1 MDIIVFAKYVP
12 NIDRIPANAWDYEKG
27 TLLRSRLQMHFNS
40 YDQVALN
47 MALSIRQQRSDVR
60 IKVLSMGPLSAT
72 DMLKEAIA
80 YGADQAFLLT
90 DKKFAGADTIAT
102 AYTLSEG
109 IKYLQSTGEISHE
122 YAVICGMQSP
132 DGDTAQVPAQV
143 AYYLDAPLYPYVTDL
158 TMNDKEFS
166 FHCLNTVGAMT
177 ITTSQFPLVATAT
190 KLYKKLA
197 FYVSLDDMVRA
208 NNTPISLITVDD
220 MSLDV
225 NRIGLSGS
233 KTRVI
238 KIFSPEKQEKERKVL
253 DSRKDNFK
261 SEITDIIRSQIRLFG
276 QSAEQT
282 DSGAASEQL
291 DTSAS
296 YYSGDCVSLCE
307 IVDGRLSQS
316 SLEISCRCVQLA
328 QQLGVNAMAVIVSKT
343 DVEVAQILQTY
354 GITKVVFIENLDED
368 SICVH
373 DRARA
378 IAAVLK
384 DLKPQI
390 VIASATLTGRVIAPY
405 ISAELNSGLTADCSA
420 LELRDAVLKK
430 ETYSNIL
437 HQTRPALGGNIMATI
452 VSIYDN
458 TEDYVPPQMATVRP
472 GVLDAVE
479 APAESCEVVTVSA
492 LPYKL
497 NFSETYMPHQVQ
509 QDDEQA
515 DLTSFEV
522 IVCVGNAVDTPES
535 VDQIIRPFCRQLERV
550 LNTPV
555 GLGCTRAIVDKG
567 ILPHNHQIGQT
578 GVVIK
583 PKLYIG
589 IGVSGAIQHKIGM
602 EQAEMILS
610 INTNPEAPLNSFSDV
625 VFLGDYEKVIEQF
638 SSQLSQLSVQ

>member
-1 MDIIVFAKYVP
+1 MDIIVLAKYVP
-12 NIDRIPANAWDYEKG
+12 NIDRVPANAWDYEKG

-40 YDQVALN
+40 YDQIALN
-47 MALSIRQQRSDVR
+47 MALSIRQQRPDVR
-60 IKVLSMGPLSAT
+60 ITALSMGPSSAT
-72 DMLKEAIA
+72 NMLKEAIA

-102 AYTLSEG
+102 AYVLSEG
-109 IKYLQSTGEISHE
+109 VKYLQSTGKISHE

-132 DGDTAQVPAQV
+132 DGDTAQVPAQL

-158 TMNDKEFS
+158 TMNDKGFS

-177 ITTSQFPLVATAT
+177 INTSQFPLVATAT

-220 MSLDV
+220 MSLDA
-225 NRIGLSGS
+225 NRIGLTGS

-238 KIFSPEKQEKERKVL
+238 KVFSPEKQEKERKVL

-261 SEITDIIRSQIRLFG
+261 SEITNMIQSQIRLFG
-276 QSAEQT
+276 QPADQT

-291 DTSAS
+291 DTSDS

-307 IVDGRLSQS
+307 IMDGRLSQS
-316 SLEISCRCVQLA
+316 SLENLSRCVQLA
-328 QQLGVNAMAVIVSKT
+328 RQLDVNAMVVIVSKT
-343 DVEVAQILQTY
+343 DAEIAQTLQTY
-354 GITKVVFIENLDED
+354 GVTKVVFIEDLDED
-368 SICVH
+368 SVCVH
-373 DRARA
+373 DRASA

-390 VIASATLTGRVIAPY
+390 VIASATLNGRVIAPY
-405 ISAELNSGLTADCSA
+405 ISAELNAGLTADCSA
-420 LELRDAVLKK
+420 LELRDMVLKK

-452 VSIYDN
+452 VSIYDK

-492 LPYKL
+492 SPYKL
-497 NFSETYMPHQVQ
+497 NFSETYTPHQVQ

-535 VDQIIRPFCRQLERV
+535 IDQVIRPFCRQLERV
-550 LNTPV
+550 FNTPV
-555 GLGCTRAIVDKG
+555 GLGCTRAIVDKEL
-567 ILPHNHQIGQT
+567 LPHNHQIGQT

-602 EQAEMILS
+602 EQAEMVMS

-625 VFLGDYEKVIEQF
+625 VILGDYEKVIEQI
-638 SSQLSQLSVQ
+638 SDQLSQLSVQ